1 MLERPHCARR
11 THVRS
16 LARLVRGIGQS
27 DDVLLA
33 SVRAG
38 DDRNQNAARA
48 DQAAKRLARRF
59 DEAVNKDPI
68 EAFPRDVMLESVR
81 PSHRDIA
88 EFEGLDLADA
98 STASVWNRSSDTT
111 VFAS

>member
-1 MLERPHCARR
+1 MNCRLTIMSKFARRMCALRLKRPRQPVLERPHCARR
-11 THVRS
+11 THVRG
-16 LARLVRGIGQS
+16 LARPARSVGQS

-48 DQAAKRLARRF
+48 DQAAKRLARRL

-68 EAFPRDVMLESVR
+68 EAFPRR
-81 PSHRDIA
+81 
-88 EFEGLDLADA
+88 
-98 STASVWNRSSDTT
+98 
-111 VFAS
+111 